1 VDPWRCLH
9 LLLRSSLEQPV
20 GFHGCVAW
28 ERREAVNGYRR
39 AVRGKA
45 SQEADG
51 KALRLDA

>member
-1 VDPWRCLH
+1 MDPWRCLH
-9 LLLRSSLEQPV
+9 LLPRSSLEQPV